1 MVVVCSWISGSSDL
15 RFLRA
20 VTASTASMAAARQR
34 LRRASSP
41 LNRWP
46 VLLVFGLLIG
56 LVGMH
61 GLASGGSA
69 VVGAHHSSAVGVH
82 VGMPDIRVMRGES
95 VCRSDSGDGGYM
107 QHAGTTCA
115 SGALG
120 AGPGLP
126 ALLPTPLGPAVVPG
140 GGHRSAAVGQEGGR
154 APPSLSELQLLRI

>member
-1 MVVVCSWISGSSDL
+1 VWSWISGSGDL
-15 RFLRA
+15 RGVRA
-20 VTASTASMAAARQR
+20 VTAPATSAASTASVRRR

-41 LNRWP
+41 LDRWP

-61 GLASGGSA
+61 GLVSGGSS

-82 VGMPDIRVMRGES
+82 LGMPDMRDMRGEP
-95 VCRSDSGDGGYM
+95 VCRSDSGDGGHA
-107 QHAGTTCA
+107 QHADTTCA

-126 ALLPTPLGPAVVPG
+126 ALLPTPLGPAAAPG